1 MLRTLHPDGD
11 GLRNNNA
18 NRADGIRYCSIAC
31 EPFQGQALRVAGFPL
46 WLCRLETTL
55 PAGVQL
61 ALEIY
66 GCEAG
71 LKMVVFYAG
80 QGFHGCSP
88 FGMPRHL
95 LCDGVLLQM
104 DVG

>member
-1 MLRTLHPDGD
+1 MLRILHPDGD
-11 GLRNNNA
+11 GLRNNNV

-61 ALEIY
+61 ALEIC
-66 GCEAG
+66 GILCLCILLLQDG
-71 LKMVVFYAG
+71 G
-80 QGFHGCSP
+80 IPQ
-88 FGMPRHL
+88 HL
-95 LCDGVLLQM
+95 LPGGNAQLAQDIVIVMVLV
-104 DVG
+104 VG